1 MSDNNIVLTKLSQVN
16 SRDVVTQ
23 TKPPQ
28 KTTVLSVVVNFIIG
42 KNNGLKPLNRKVFKC
57 AADTYSASSAQ
68 NNCTEALPRWLPSG
82 KLAYKDFRCAH
93 FKSDLHIK
101 CHLDKLLVCFLVRS
115 SDGLCSIH
123 ISSSKTTECS
133 FK

>member
-28 KTTVLSVVVNFIIG
+28 KTTVLSVVVNFIIE

-57 AADTYSASSAQ
+57 AAD
-68 NNCTEALPRWLPSG
+68 
-82 KLAYKDFRCAH
+82 
-93 FKSDLHIK
+93 
-101 CHLDKLLVCFLVRS
+101 
-115 SDGLCSIH
+115 
-123 ISSSKTTECS
+123 
-133 FK
+133 